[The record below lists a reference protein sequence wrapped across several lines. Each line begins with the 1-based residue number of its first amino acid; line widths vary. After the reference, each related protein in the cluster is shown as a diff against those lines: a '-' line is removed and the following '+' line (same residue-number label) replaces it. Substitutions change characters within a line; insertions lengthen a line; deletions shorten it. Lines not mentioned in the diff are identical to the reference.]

1 MSNITEDLDFDL
13 DNLLEPDKKED
24 LMTNIDFSIIE
35 NTKDYFIK
43 EDINFFK
50 NI

>member
-13 DNLLEPDKKED
+13 DDLLKSDKKED
-24 LMTNIDFSIIE
+24 LITNIDFSIIE
-35 NTKDYFIK
+35 DTKDYFVK

>member
-1 MSNITEDLDFDL
+1 MSNITENLDFDL
-13 DNLLEPDKKED
+13 DNLLEPNKKED
-24 LMTNIDFSIIE
+24 LITNIDFSIIE
-35 NTKDYFIK
+35 DTKDYFVK